1 MKEYTHFKL
10 ALKSGKGSLSPFFSL
25 LQEGFAIKAQA
36 GSSIKNLLCEQFGV
50 DANYF
55 EDRIQTIFL
64 DGKPVDD
71 AETAIVKDDCTV
83 ALSAAVGGL
92 VGSTFRRGS
101 ALAALRNEITY
112 SEQDERSGMD
122 GAETVTVKLFNLL
135 VGELGPTFLQQ
146 GIWVKKQAAK
156 SVLKD
161 LFNMPLHCVE
171 FLEMDGRQISLE
183 QFAALEWSEEPG
195 NVHLSVM
202 I

>member
-1 MKEYTHFKL
+1 MKEYTHIKL
-10 ALKSGKGSLSPFFSL
+10 VLKSGKGSLSPFFSL
-25 LQEGFAIKAQA
+25 VQKGFAIKARA

-50 DANYF
+50 DANYV

-71 AETAIVKDDCTV
+71 VETAIVKDGCTL

-101 ALAALRNEITY
+101 ALAAFRDEITY
-112 SEQDERSGMD
+112 REQDEISGLD

-135 VGELGPTFLQQ
+135 VGELGPAFLRE
-146 GIWVKKQAAK
+146 GITVKKLDAER
-156 SVLKD
+156 VLKD
-161 LFNMPLHCVE
+161 LFKMPMYSVE
-171 FLEMDGRQISLE
+171 YLEKDGREITPE
-183 QFAALEWSEEPG
+183 QFAALNWSIAQG
-195 NVHLSVM
+195 DVHLSVL

>member
-1 MKEYTHFKL
+1 MKKYTHIKL
-10 ALKSGKGSLSPFFSL
+10 ALKSGKGSISPFFSL
-25 LQEGFAIKAQA
+25 LQTGFTIKARA

-71 AETAIVKDDCTV
+71 AETAIVKDGCTL

-101 ALAALRNEITY
+101 ALAAFRDDITY
-112 SEQDERSGMD
+112 QEQDELSAME

-135 VGELGPTFLQQ
+135 VGELGPTFLQE
-146 GIWVKKQAAK
+146 GIWVKKQDAER
-156 SVLKD
+156 VLKD
-161 LFNMPLHCVE
+161 LFDMPVDSVD
-171 FLEMDGRQISLE
+171 FLEKDGREVSPQK
-183 QFAALEWSEEPG
+183 FAALNWSKEQG
-195 NVHLSVM
+195 DVHLSVM